1 MDALTYERFGF
12 TYAGAAAPAL
22 KDADW
27 AVPQGAFALL
37 VGNTGSGKTTLLRCA
52 KPEIAPAGARAG
64 AVRAFGEEV
73 AAGGRAPHVGY
84 VFQSPDNQIVCDTVW
99 HELAFGLENEGLDQD
114 TMRRRVA
121 EVAHFFGMEPWFRRE
136 VSTLSGGQKQLL
148 NLAAV
153 LALRPRLL
161 LLDEPTAQLDP
172 VAQRSFLHAL
182 FRVNRELGITV
193 VVATHSPE
201 AMVDYVTCAARVEGG
216 RVLPCILDDLRIRE
230 DEAPVWGAEAEG
242 AEALA
247 PERGSG
253 ASRPPRT
260 SRALRPAFALPLRRT
275 FGPEPAPAAPLTL
288 EGAFFRYARDAAWVL
303 RNMDLDL
310 SRPGIHAVVGGNG
323 CGKSTVLRVLAGV
336 LSPERGRVRNALRR
350 EQVLLPQD
358 PQALLVC
365 DTVRDELGE
374 WAHGV
379 GYGRAEVDAVMAR
392 MGIGELADRHP
403 FDVSGGQQQKIAL
416 AKLMLTRPRLLLLD
430 EPTKGL
436 DAPSKR
442 EVARALL
449 ELRAEGCQVVLVT
462 HDLAFASRVADDMT
476 MLFDGEV
483 ACSQPARAFCREN
496 LFYRPQPDRFTQ
508 LWDAEEANRAVQAR
522 SAAPGSAA
530 PDVAPPTA
538 PCSAIPSEAA
548 AKGPRA

>member
-1 MDALTYERFGF
+1 MDALTYTRFGF
-12 TYAGAAAPAL
+12 TYAGADAPAL
-22 KDADW
+22 EDADW

-37 VGNTGSGKTTLLRCA
+37 VGNTGSGKTTFLRCA

-201 AMVDYVTCAARVEGG
+201 AMADYATCAARVEGG
-216 RVLPCILDDLRIRE
+216 RVLPCALDDLRIRE
-230 DEAPVWGAEAEG
+230 GEAHAWGAEGEG

-247 PERGSG
+247 LEQGPAG
-253 ASRPPRT
+253 PRAT
-260 SRALRPAFALPLRRT
+260 RSAFVDSFRRAPRSF
-275 FGPEPAPAAPLTL
+275 PEPAPATPLAL
-288 EGAFFRYARDAAWVL
+288 EGAFFRYARNAAWVL

-310 SRPGIHAVVGGNG
+310 SRPGVHAIVGGNG

-336 LSPERGRVRNALRR
+336 LAPERGRVRNALRR
-350 EQVLLPQD
+350 EQALLPQD

-374 WAHGV
+374 WAHGA
-379 GYGRAEVDAVMAR
+379 GYGSAEIDAAMAR

-403 FDVSGGQQQKIAL
+403 FDVSGGQQQKVAL

-430 EPTKGL
+430 EPVKGL
-436 DAPSKR
+436 DAPSKC

-496 LFYRPQPDRFTQ
+496 LFYRPQPDQFTQ
-508 LWDAEEANRAVQAR
+508 LWDEEEANRAGQAG
-522 SAAPGSAA
+522 AAAPYIAQPGSA
-530 PDVAPPTA
+530 PDP
-538 PCSAIPSEAA
+538 A